1 MDLINYYKGAPI
13 INRGKIVEL
22 NENEVTI
29 KTTFDQ
35 LMAINYEKVSTI
47 DCPKVGENIFCKLI
61 DLDIE
66 NYNVKVQKEKFFFF
80 PETKHRKLSMLEA
93 DDF

>member
-1 MDLINYYKGAPI
+1 MLNFCVIRNFVT
-13 INRGKIVEL
+13 NKILEL

-47 DCPKVGENIFCKLI
+47 DCPKVGENIFCKLNFNFARNLI
-61 DLDIE
+61 
-66 NYNVKVQKEKFFFF
+66 
-80 PETKHRKLSMLEA
+80 
-93 DDF
+93 